1 MTHASSPALARAD
14 AAAREIEAFRRW
26 IRGSGGRDLIETCHA
41 IGGDVWRTR
50 ARMARHSVLE
60 GHHGPYVVRAR
71 LQGPLRLLRLGQAR
85 RLPGIGGSTFVG
97 IEPGSPQAKA
107 VQTCIEHLE
116 RGLAAMQAALFAGV
130 ALSRR
135 AAR

>member
-1 MTHASSPALARAD
+1 MTASPSSLARAEQ
-14 AAAREIEAFRRW
+14 AAREIERFQDW
-26 IRGSGGRDLIETCHA
+26 IRGKGGSDLIAICQT
-41 IGGDVWRTR
+41 IGGDVWARR
-50 ARMARHSVLE
+50 ARLARQAVVE
-60 GHHGPYVVRAR
+60 GRGPYVVRAR
-71 LQGPLRLLRLGQAR
+71 LQGPLRILRLGQAG
-85 RLPGIGGSTFVG
+85 RLPGIGDTTFVG